1 MKRSILLILV
11 LGLLVPAAAFGQ
23 LTLVPMKYS
32 KVKLKVGTR
41 STTVDLDREMDGSY
55 GTMPGNPPHKFKV
68 LFTAAKGKFYYLVV
82 NVRSRSP
89 ISDKN
94 APCGGDEPQSVL
106 WIKVDRKL
114 KHPQLQSEVYQ
125 SCSFNFY
132 DSKVK
137 RAKSTLVIDFGGS
150 EKRRMTYD
158 NRHPEKG
165 IDVKPL

>member
-1 MKRSILLILV
+1 MRPRIVIAAGVLL
-11 LGLLVPAAAFGQ
+11 LLSATAFGQ
-23 LTLVPMKYS
+23 LRLVPMKYS
-32 KVKLKVGTR
+32 KVKLQLGTI
-41 STTVDLDREMDGSY
+41 STTVDLDTEMDGSY

-68 LFTAAKGKFYYLVV
+68 LFTAAKGKVYYLVA

-94 APCGGDEPQSVL
+94 APCGGDAPQSVL
-106 WIKVDRKL
+106 WIRVDKKL
-114 KHPQLQSEVYQ
+114 KHPHLQSEVYE

-137 RAKSTLVIDFGGS
+137 RTKSTLVIDFGGG